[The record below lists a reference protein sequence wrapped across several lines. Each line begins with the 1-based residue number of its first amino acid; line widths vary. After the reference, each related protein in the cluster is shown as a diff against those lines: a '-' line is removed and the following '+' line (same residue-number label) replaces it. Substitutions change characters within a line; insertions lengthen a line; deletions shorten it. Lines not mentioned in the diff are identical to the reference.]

1 MKQIAQRLRDG
12 RVELVDVPD
21 PGPGSGEVAVRVEA
35 SVLSAGTERA
45 TLDVARKN
53 LLGKARARPEQARQV
68 IEKARRDGIA
78 DTVQLVRRRLEELS
92 PLGYSAAGTVREV
105 GADVRGLRPGQRVA
119 IAGGG
124 YATHAEVDVV
134 PQLLCAP
141 VPEGVSVERAAFAT
155 VGAIAMHGFRR
166 AELQVG
172 STVAIIGL
180 GLIGQLATRI
190 ALAAGCRVI
199 GTDLEPRLCELGH
212 EAGADAQLRGEL
224 GSRWDG
230 SADAVLICASAPADN
245 DPVRLAAALARDRA
259 PVVVVGDVAL
269 ELPRDPYYMGELDLR
284 LSRSYGPGRYDPGYE
299 EHGHDYPIGYV
310 RWTEQRNMESFLW
323 LIADGRLDPVELIT
337 HRFAISEAERAFE
350 LLAGGGE
357 AEERALGIVLE
368 YPVEA
373 PSADQRGA
381 GVHEAPEPAVA
392 PARTGWRPRQRTGA
406 PRFGIIGA
414 GGFATATIMPGL
426 AAAGILPG
434 AVASAGGLSAE
445 DARRRFGFQ
454 RSYADPAEL
463 IAHPD
468 LDLIVI
474 ATRHDSHAELAAASL
489 AAGIPTYVEKPLSL
503 DFDGLLAV
511 RAAQR
516 ASGAPLWVG
525 FNRRHAP
532 LAAEL
537 RGALNSPRLMRYRVN
552 AGRLPLSHWTNDPLV
567 GGGRLLGEGC
577 HFIDFLCDQADSD
590 PVRVHASGFASMPGL
605 ALVATD
611 NFSVRIEFADGSVGT
626 LDFAADAPSG
636 PGKERFEA
644 SAPGAYGV
652 IDDFRSA
659 EIWTDQGDPGGK
671 RRRLGGRRQQKG
683 WTEQFTEIGAV
694 ISGEREAPEP
704 DSFLISSLTTLL
716 AAHSLGTAGGES
728 VVVSAGEVAERP

>member
-21 PGPGSGEVAVRVEA
+21 PRPGPGEVAVRVEA

-68 IEKARRDGIA
+68 IAKARRDGIT

-105 GADVRGLRPGQRVA
+105 GAEVRGLRPGQRVA

-134 PQLLCAP
+134 PQLLCAS
-141 VPEGVSVERAAFAT
+141 VPEAVSVERAAFAT
-155 VGAIAMHGFRR
+155 VGAIALHGFRR
-166 AELQVG
+166 AELQIG

-190 ALAAGCRVI
+190 AVAAGCRVV
-199 GTDLEPRLCELGH
+199 GTDLDPRLCELGS
-212 EAGADAQLRGEL
+212 EAGADALLRGEL

-245 DPVRLAAALARDRA
+245 DPIRLASALARDRA

-269 ELPRDPYYMGELDLR
+269 ELPRGPFYMGELDLR

-310 RWTEQRNMESFLW
+310 RWTEQRNMESFLR
-323 LIADGRLDPVELIT
+323 LIAEGRLDPVELIT
-337 HRFAISEAERAFE
+337 HRFVIGEAERAFE
-350 LLAGGGE
+350 LLAGGGG

-368 YPVEA
+368 YPGEVPPADEKGVEVQEA
-373 PSADQRGA
+373 P
-381 GVHEAPEPAVA
+381 VA
-392 PARTGWRPRQRTGA
+392 AAAAGWRPRSREGA

-414 GGFATATIMPGL
+414 GGFATATIIPGL
-426 AAAGILPG
+426 AAAGLSPG

-445 DARRRFGFQ
+445 DSRRRFGFQ
-454 RSYADPAEL
+454 RAYADPAEL

-503 DFDGLLAV
+503 DFDGL
-511 RAAQR
+511 RTIRGAQR

-537 RGALNSPRLMRYRVN
+537 RGALSSPRLMRYRVN
-552 AGRLPLSHWTNDPLV
+552 AGRLPLSHWTNDPRV

-590 PVRVHASGFASMPGL
+590 PVRVQASGFASTPGL

-626 LDFAADAPSG
+626 VDFAADAPSG

-644 SAPGAYGV
+644 SAPGAYAV

-659 EIWTDQGDPGGK
+659 EIWTDQGDAGG
-671 RRRLGGRRQQKG
+671 RPRRLGGRRQQKG

-694 ISGEREAPEP
+694 LRGEREAPEP